1 MVKLGTIRKT
11 SERLNF
17 KTWLKNHGRD
27 GQFPVRL
34 LFPPKDFP
42 SFAIIFEDKRE
53 DITYDVKL
61 TVRSEIFKEAIK
73 ALGITLKK
81 NDLPTLYVIIQGN
94 EYGLVIGDDVDHV
107 LAWRGSYWFRVN
119 VAQKDDL
126 DITF

>member
-1 MVKLGTIRKT
+1 MVRLGILKKY

-17 KTWLKNHGRD
+17 KTWLKKYGKNGK
-27 GQFPVRL
+27 FPVRL

-42 SFAIIFEDKRE
+42 SFALIFEDVVGDLRL
-53 DITYDVKL
+53 DVKL
-61 TVRSEIFKEAIK
+61 TVKSEVFKQAIK
-73 ALGITLKK
+73 ALGIDLKK
-81 NDLPTLYVIIQGN
+81 ADLPTLYVVIEN
-94 EYGLVIGDDVDHV
+94 ENYGLEIGSDVDHV